1 MKNEDFPALHR
12 SANTLSLD
20 AQRHFFTVLKLHLSL
35 LCIGA
40 ALSALNFPY
49 VWIAIVQVFALLGA
63 LFCSI
68 YLFAKRPDRLWYAG
82 RAVAESVKTITWR
95 YVTKAEP
102 FDTAENIAQHD
113 FRKKLYDIVEQN
125 REVAQALTSN
135 LTEVQIT
142 NIMND
147 IRNRSL
153 EDRKELYRAGR
164 ITDQLDWYAKKSA
177 FNRKTSSLFF
187 SLLVATNG
195 AAVVSAVVR
204 INFLD
209 SPVWCTDTLIAIAAS
224 LLSWMQAK
232 RYSELASSYAL
243 TAHEIILIRE
253 QSLLA
258 GTDKDFS
265 LFVGDAENAFS
276 REHTQWIARR
286 DV

>member
-12 SANTLSLD
+12 SANSLSLD
-20 AQRHFFTVLKLHLSL
+20 AQRHFFNVLKLHLSL

-40 ALSALNFPY
+40 ALSALNFPC
-49 VWIAIVQVFALLGA
+49 VWIAITQVFALLGA

-102 FDTAENIAQHD
+102 FNTADNVAQHD
-113 FRKKLYDIVEQN
+113 FRKKLRDIVEQN

-135 LTEVQIT
+135 LTEIQIT
-142 NIMND
+142 DEMNNI
-147 IRNRSL
+147 RVLSL
-153 EDRKELYRAGR
+153 ADRKELYRLKR
-164 ITDQLDWYAKKSA
+164 ITDQLDWYAKKSS
-177 FNRKTSSLFF
+177 FNRKVSSIFF
-187 SLLVATNG
+187 SLLVATNA
-195 AAVVSAVVR
+195 AAVIAAVIR
-204 INFLD
+204 INFITT
-209 SPVWCTDTLIAIAAS
+209 PVWFTDTLIAIAAS

-243 TAHEIILIRE
+243 TVHEISLIRE
-253 QSLLA
+253 QSLLST
-258 GTDKDFS
+258 TDNNFS

>member
-20 AQRHFFTVLKLHLSL
+20 AQRHFFIVLKLHLSL

-49 VWIAIVQVFALLGA
+49 VWIAIAQVFALLGA

-113 FRKKLYDIVEQN
+113 FRKKLHDIVEQN
-125 REVAQALTSN
+125 REVAQSLTSN

-142 NIMND
+142 DVMNN

-153 EDRKELYRAGR
+153 EDRKELYRASR

-177 FNRKTSSLFF
+177 FNRKTSSAFF

-195 AAVVSAVVR
+195 AAVIAAVVR

-209 SPVWCTDTLIAIAAS
+209 SPVWYTDTLIAVAAS

-243 TAHEIILIRE
+243 TAHEISLIRE

>member
-12 SANTLSLD
+12 SANSLSLD
-20 AQRHFFTVLKLHLSL
+20 AQRNFFTVLKLHLSL

-49 VWIAIVQVFALLGA
+49 VWIAIAQVFALLGA

-102 FDTAENIAQHD
+102 FNTTDNVAQHD
-113 FRKKLYDIVEQN
+113 FRNKLHDIVEQN

-135 LTEVQIT
+135 LAEVQIT
-142 NIMND
+142 DEMNNIRGLN
-147 IRNRSL
+147 L
-153 EDRKELYRAGR
+153 PDRKELYRLKR
-164 ITDQLDWYAKKSA
+164 ISDQLEWYAKKSS
-177 FNRKTSSLFF
+177 FNRKVSSIFF
-187 SLLVATNG
+187 SLLVATNA
-195 AAVVSAVVR
+195 AAVISAVIR
-204 INFLD
+204 IIFLT
-209 SPVWCTDTLIAIAAS
+209 SPVWFTDTLIAIAAS

-243 TAHEIILIRE
+243 TAHEISLIRE
-253 QSLLA
+253 QSLLST
-258 GTDKDFS
+258 TDNDFS

-286 DV
+286 DI

>member
-40 ALSALNFPY
+40 ALSAINFPY
-49 VWIAIVQVFALLGA
+49 VWIAVAQVFALLGA

-95 YVTKAEP
+95 FVTKTEP
-102 FDTAENIAQHD
+102 FDTAESVAQHD
-113 FRKKLYDIVEQN
+113 FRKQRRDIVEQN
-125 REVAQALTSN
+125 REVAQSLTSN

-142 NIMND
+142 DAMND
-147 IRNRSL
+147 FRNRSL
-153 EDRKELYRAGR
+153 EERKELYRIKR
-164 ITDQLDWYAKKSA
+164 ITDQLDWYAKKSS
-177 FNRKTSSLFF
+177 FNRKTSSVFF
-187 SLLVATNG
+187 CLLVATNG
-195 AAVVSAVVR
+195 AAVIAAVVR
-204 INFLD
+204 INFLN

-243 TAHEIILIRE
+243 TAHEISLIRE
-253 QSLLA
+253 QSLVA
-258 GTDKDFS
+258 ATDNDFS